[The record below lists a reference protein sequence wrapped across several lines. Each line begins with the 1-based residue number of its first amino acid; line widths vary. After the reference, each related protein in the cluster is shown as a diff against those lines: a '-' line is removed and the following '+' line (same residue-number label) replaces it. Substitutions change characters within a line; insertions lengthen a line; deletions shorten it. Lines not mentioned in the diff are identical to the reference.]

1 MTAISS
7 TSCFGLS
14 ETLRDQRSL
23 LLEGVE
29 AGVISQS
36 NTSAQGTPGY
46 RGAHIPSPSNRQA
59 RGCHGD
65 RLATPTAWLN
75 CCLRPHPGKML
86 RGGCKASERRRHLI
100 DRLSWQ
106 QDQALSSSIY
116 LLREMGPTAFLL
128 REEEPENRDFRVTT
142 APNLPRLPARRT
154 RPVPPR
160 PTLYVATRCRT
171 SPASVPDFKDVRIAE
186 QNSIC

>member
-1 MTAISS
+1 MCDCPNKEF
-7 TSCFGLS
+7 TSPACEEPAEGTR
-14 ETLRDQRSL
+14 EIRQRCLRPPALGIRNIPRSRL
-23 LLEGVE
+23 LLLDGVE

-36 NTSAQGTPGY
+36 HTSAQGTPGY
-46 RGAHIPSPSNRQA
+46 RGARIPSPCNRQA

-75 CCLRPHPGKML
+75 CCLRPNPGKML
-86 RGGCKASERRRHLI
+86 RGGCKASERRKHLI

-142 APNLPRLPARRT
+142 APSSPRLPARRT
-154 RPVPPR
+154 RPVPPD
-160 PTLYVATRCRT
+160 PPCM
-171 SPASVPDFKDVRIAE
+171 
-186 QNSIC
+186 

>member
-1 MTAISS
+1 MTAIFS
-7 TSCFGLS
+7 TACVGLS
-14 ETLRDQRSL
+14 ETLRGQTPL

-46 RGAHIPSPSNRQA
+46 RGAQIPSPSNRQA

-75 CCLRPHPGKML
+75 CYPRPNPG
-86 RGGCKASERRRHLI
+86 LI

-142 APNLPRLPARRT
+142 VPSSPRLPARRT

-171 SPASVPDFKDVRIAE
+171 SPASVPDFKRRAH
-186 QNSIC
+186 CRAK

>member
-1 MTAISS
+1 MRNQQKERERLDSAVFDRQRWGLETFRGQDC
-7 TSCFGLS
+7 CFWMEWRRVWSLKA
-14 ETLRDQRSL
+14 TRQRKARRDTG
-23 LLEGVE
+23 EPE
-29 AGVISQS
+29 
-36 NTSAQGTPGY
+36 Y
-46 RGAHIPSPSNRQA
+46 RQA

-75 CCLRPHPGKML
+75 CCLRPNPGKML
-86 RGGCKASERRRHLI
+86 RGGCKASERRKHLI

-142 APNLPRLPARRT
+142 APSSPRLPARRT
-154 RPVPPR
+154 RPVPPD
-160 PTLYVATRCRT
+160 PPCM
-171 SPASVPDFKDVRIAE
+171 
-186 QNSIC
+186 